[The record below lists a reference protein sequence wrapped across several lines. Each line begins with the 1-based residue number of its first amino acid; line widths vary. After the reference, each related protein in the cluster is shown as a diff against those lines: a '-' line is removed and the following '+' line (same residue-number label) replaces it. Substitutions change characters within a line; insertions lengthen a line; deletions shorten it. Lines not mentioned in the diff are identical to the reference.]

1 MLMTS
6 IRYLVFA
13 VLLARAA
20 AADSPDGERKWLP
33 LPADEREQIVLSLV
47 DRYPEIASS
56 PGIKAAYAPR
66 DRSKGSLM
74 TNVIFHPHRDIRGTK
89 EAFQTSC
96 GWDRQLKEWLC
107 DNVQIRRY
115 LKLETQDF
123 EVRVRGD
130 ISSEA
135 ALALIAASR
144 QQLLASRGAIPDD
157 VSTATIIL
165 PRADG
170 AYHIT
175 WGTREGRG
183 RLSMRATLREGADP
197 TDPENWYTT
206 ILETARESDA
216 ESLVGPYGQDPRLF
230 SITHYFEDGQFH
242 GYVLNPGV
250 EEKRFKSL
258 GLEPGD
264 KLVRVNGTDV
274 VVNDAVVARM
284 FDVLDTGKSVVIA
297 VERGDQPA
305 VDIPM
310 KLDSLL

>member
-1 MLMTS
+1 MATPS

-13 VLLARAA
+13 VLCARAA
-20 AADSPDGERKWLP
+20 AANSSDGERKWLP
-33 LPADEREQIVLSLV
+33 IPAHEREQIVLSLV

-56 PGIKAAYAPR
+56 PGIKAAYAPL
-66 DRSKGSLM
+66 DRGKGSLM
-74 TNVIFHPHRDIRGTK
+74 TNVIFHPHREVRGIK
-89 EAFQTSC
+89 EAFQTLC
-96 GWDRQLKEWLC
+96 GWDRQLEEWLC
-107 DNVQIRRY
+107 ENVQIRRY
-115 LKLETQDF
+115 LKLESQDF
-123 EVRVRGD
+123 EVRVKGG

-157 VSTATIIL
+157 ISTATIIL
-165 PRADG
+165 PRPDG

-183 RLSMRATLREGADP
+183 RLGMRATVREGADP

-216 ESLVGPYGQDPRLF
+216 ESLVGPYGRDPRLF
-230 SITHYFEDGQFH
+230 SITHYFEKGQFH

-258 GLEPGD
+258 GLERGD

-284 FDVLDTGKSVVIA
+284 FDVLDSGETVVIA

-305 VDIPM
+305 IEIPL
-310 KLDSLL
+310 KLVPQL